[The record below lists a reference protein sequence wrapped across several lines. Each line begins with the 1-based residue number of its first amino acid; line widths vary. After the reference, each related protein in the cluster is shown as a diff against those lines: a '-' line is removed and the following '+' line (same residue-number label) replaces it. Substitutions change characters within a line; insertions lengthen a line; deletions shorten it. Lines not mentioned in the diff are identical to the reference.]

1 MIYKIVITPD
11 ARKRRREHINFLSR
25 VNMSASLRLD
35 EKIENEINSLCI
47 NPQNCRRYES
57 ELSDITNLY
66 YKFVP
71 KRYRIVFTIENDTVY
86 VLDIQDCRQDEDK
99 KII

>member
-1 MIYKIVITPD
+1 MIYKLKIRPE
-11 ARKRRREHINFLSR
+11 AQKRRREHVNFLAR
-25 VNMSASLRLD
+25 VNVAASVRLYN
-35 EKIENEINSLCI
+35 KIEKEMQKLRI
-47 NPQNCRRYES
+47 NPQNCKKYES